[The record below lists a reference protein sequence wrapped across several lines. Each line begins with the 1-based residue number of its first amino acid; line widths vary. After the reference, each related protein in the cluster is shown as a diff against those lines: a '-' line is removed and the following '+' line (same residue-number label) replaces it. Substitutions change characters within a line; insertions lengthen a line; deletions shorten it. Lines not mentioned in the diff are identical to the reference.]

1 MKAIVFGGSGFL
13 GSHVA
18 DVLSERGYET
28 TIFDIQP
35 SRYLIEHQ
43 KMVVGDILDE
53 DAVMAAV
60 KGQDFVYD
68 FAGVADLDGAST
80 RPADTILYNVIG
92 ACNIMHACVKHK
104 AKRFVYA
111 SSFYANSDKGG
122 FYRCSKQA
130 AELYIEEYQR
140 KFGLDYTI
148 LRYGSLYG
156 PRAGKTNGIREM
168 LESSLKDGLITYY
181 GTGDERREYIHVR
194 DAAALS
200 VKILEEDY
208 INKHIVL
215 TGHES
220 YRIKDMVKIISE
232 ILKRPIETHFENENR
247 ELHYAYTPYRYRPH
261 GNYKLVNN
269 FYHDIG
275 QGLIECLRDIEGE
288 KLETVD

>member
-1 MKAIVFGGSGFL
+1 MKAIVFGGAGFL

-28 TIFDIQP
+28 TVFDIHS
-35 SRYLIEHQ
+35 SRYLQENQ
-43 KMVVGDILDE
+43 KMIVGDILDE
-53 DAVMAAV
+53 QAVMSATE
-60 KGQDFVYD
+60 GQDFVYD
-68 FAGVADLDGAST
+68 FAGIADLDGAST
-80 RPADTILYNVIG
+80 RPTDTILYNVIG
-92 ACNIMHACVKHK
+92 ACNIMHACVTHK

-130 AELYIEEYQR
+130 AEIYIEEYQR
-140 KFGLDYTI
+140 KFGLNYTI

-156 PRAGKTNGIREM
+156 PRASKANGVRQM
-168 LESSLKDGLITYY
+168 LVSALKDGKITYM
-181 GTGDERREYIHVR
+181 GTGDEQREYIHVR

-200 VKILEEDY
+200 VKILEEEY
-208 INKHIVL
+208 QNKHIVL
-215 TGHES
+215 TGHDS
-220 YRIKDMVKIISE
+220 YQIRDMVKIISE
-232 ILKRPIETHFENENR
+232 ILKRPIKTHFENENR

-261 GNYKLVNN
+261 GNYKLVND

-288 KLETVD
+288 KLETMD

>member
-28 TIFDIQP
+28 TIFDIHP
-35 SRYLIEHQ
+35 SRYLRNDQ
-43 KMVVGDILDE
+43 KMIVGDILDE
-53 DAVMAAV
+53 EVLVSATE
-60 KGQDFVYD
+60 GQDFVYD
-68 FAGVADLDGAST
+68 FAGIADLDGAST
-80 RPADTILYNVIG
+80 RPTDTIMYNVIG
-92 ACNIMHACVKHK
+92 ACNIMHACVKHH

-156 PRAGKTNGIREM
+156 PRASKANGVRQMLVSAMKNGK
-168 LESSLKDGLITYY
+168 ITYL
-181 GTGDERREYIHVR
+181 GTGDEQREYIHVR

-200 VKILEEDY
+200 VKILEEEY
-208 INKHIVL
+208 QNKHIVL
-215 TGHES
+215 TGHDS
-220 YRIKDMVKIISE
+220 YRVKDMVKIISE
-232 ILKRPIETHFENENR
+232 ILKKPIETHFENENR

-261 GNYKLVNN
+261 GNYKLVND

-288 KLETVD
+288 HLEELD